1 MLLFIPHSQHQCR
14 MRSHIC
20 NHFTIFHQIFLI
32 LCCISVF
39 VRIQQTFHTTF
50 RRNLSLPYRN
60 FHFRTFAAVIDHDD
74 DPVIAFEPCIRQDIL
89 FSAKNLQRT
98 GSKCRMLFVDA
109 DRFFVKRN
117 QFMVFTSPRIGPSVI
132 RIRESTDARLITI
145 IYGRCSDPCHLHDDR
160 FTHNRFIYI
169 FICSFR
175 SQMFYTTNHVVR
187 SRKESRMIMV
197 RKFVH
202 RYLQ

>member
-20 NHFTIFHQIFLI
+20 NHFAIFHQIFLI

-98 GSKCRMLFVDA
+98 GSKCQMLFVDA

-132 RIRESTDARLITI
+132 RIRESTHVICMTTASRITALFT
-145 IYGRCSDPCHLHDDR
+145 YSFAASGPRCSTRPTMWFVL
-160 FTHNRFIYI
+160 
-169 FICSFR
+169 
-175 SQMFYTTNHVVR
+175 VR
-187 SRKESRMIMV
+187 NLE
-197 RKFVH
+197 
-202 RYLQ
+202 